1 MSREKIHRKIRKTVI
16 GTAGRPRLAVYR
28 SLNNVSVQLI
38 DDANGRTL
46 ASASSIKLKGSLS
59 KKAKVVAKDIVKK
72 AKELKINEAVYD
84 RGGFAYLGA
93 VRILC
98 QTAREAG
105 LKI

>member
-1 MSREKIHRKIRKTVI
+1 MSREKIHRKIRKTII

-28 SLNNVSVQLI
+28 SLNNLSVQLI
-38 DDANGRTL
+38 DDANGQTL
-46 ASASSIKLKGSLS
+46 ASASSIKLKGPLS
-59 KKAKVVAKDIVKK
+59 KKAEVVAKDIVKK
-72 AKELKINEAVYD
+72 AKELKIKKAVYD